1 MTVYIN
7 KQNTKFYRIFNSEDL
22 NIELQHELTSDYNL
36 RFYYDG
42 FIDGGD
48 FNGEDDFVQNL
59 LDLPASIKTGLA
71 RRLNDYWRTEFIN
84 QPDEIEDTLTSINNF
99 HDLEITLDY
108 LKTHRVH
115 NFDWWYVR
123 GYAQGEVV
131 YAWTFNKFN
140 ETQFMKDLNILSSG
154 KFYDF
159 NDYLTNIF
167 FNSFIE
173 IRSCNEFGEI
183 SYDDEPIYVAGF
195 YADSDTIDNQHDPDI
210 DKFMLTNFDA
220 IPAKVKVRYY

>member
-7 KQNTKFYRIFNSEDL
+7 KQNAKFYRIFNSEDL
-22 NIELQHELTSDYNL
+22 NIELQNEITSDYHL
-36 RFYYDG
+36 RFYYNG
-42 FIDGGD
+42 FIDEGD
-48 FNGEDDFVQNL
+48 FNTEDEFMQNL
-59 LDLPASIKTGLA
+59 LDLPASIKTSLA
-71 RRLNDYWRTEFIN
+71 RRLNDYWRIKFIN

-123 GYAQGEVV
+123 GYAQGEVM

-140 ETQFMKDLNILSSG
+140 ENQYMKELNILSSD

-159 NDYLTNIF
+159 SDYLTNIF
-167 FNSFIE
+167 FNSFME
-173 IRSCNEFGEI
+173 KVSTKD
-183 SYDDEPIYVAGF
+183 YYVRK
-195 YADSDTIDNQHDPDI
+195 TIKAMI
-210 DKFMLTNFDA
+210 F
-220 IPAKVKVRYY
+220 